1 MTKPRKSPSLL
12 GPEVPPLAAYRG
24 PVEGMLRSNDSEIL
38 RELLGVIEA
47 TRDKNIKLTKSGIPP
62 KPLWSA
68 INERLLWQDPKSV
81 LYDWDEV
88 DQVRFVYSLAEH
100 LMLVHRGQE
109 RVLGV
114 GPGADQ
120 FFLALPTR
128 RAEMLM
134 RAYMATEAWDERCD
148 ARNEQGHRH
157 NFGQTFRRDFLRSI
171 LALREVLIAVVAT
184 TPVDEWVMAASLAT
198 SISAAEPAML
208 ISEDDEV
215 PEVEEGEADP
225 EIRRLVDYWLLLAA
239 RFGWVDLGRAPT
251 ARGVERVWRLTEM
264 GARLIQTPG
273 KLNEDAET
281 VFADARKP
289 YIIQSN
295 HEVMFYRHEGDVGDE
310 YFLRRIGE
318 PVDNHA
324 SWDGPIFRARVTAA
338 TLLTA
343 LESGMDATLLRT
355 NLIERTRADIPASFH
370 LLIADAQRKVAD
382 ITLTEGLTAVEL
394 AGASAKKI
402 PALTKAGFAIFGDLA
417 IVPWSRWAD
426 FVRISG
432 EDPTEGFRYPPD
444 DSLANFDGNR
454 LELVWPVLPLMVRDL
469 LDQLPLAGDPPS
481 VELTEAMVADL
492 TRKGWVPRAVAEAL
506 DVLTDGRL
514 PKWLAAEVKS
524 SSSAP

>member
-1 MTKPRKSPSLL
+1 MTKPRKSTSLL

-184 TPVDEWVMAASLAT
+184 APVEEWVLAASLAT

-225 EIRRLVDYWLLLAA
+225 
-239 RFGWVDLGRAPT
+239 
-251 ARGVERVWRLTEM
+251 
-264 GARLIQTPG
+264 
-273 KLNEDAET
+273 
-281 VFADARKP
+281 
-289 YIIQSN
+289 
-295 HEVMFYRHEGDVGDE
+295 
-310 YFLRRIGE
+310 
-318 PVDNHA
+318 
-324 SWDGPIFRARVTAA
+324 
-338 TLLTA
+338 
-343 LESGMDATLLRT
+343 
-355 NLIERTRADIPASFH
+355 
-370 LLIADAQRKVAD
+370 
-382 ITLTEGLTAVEL
+382 
-394 AGASAKKI
+394 
-402 PALTKAGFAIFGDLA
+402 
-417 IVPWSRWAD
+417 
-426 FVRISG
+426 
-432 EDPTEGFRYPPD
+432 
-444 DSLANFDGNR
+444 
-454 LELVWPVLPLMVRDL
+454 
-469 LDQLPLAGDPPS
+469 
-481 VELTEAMVADL
+481 
-492 TRKGWVPRAVAEAL
+492 
-506 DVLTDGRL
+506 
-514 PKWLAAEVKS
+514 
-524 SSSAP
+524 